1 MWSFCC
7 GSFLFILFLALILRL
22 WPGILERFANRITAK
37 PTEVDDTVKQT
48 HERLFIADL
57 HADSLLWARD
67 LLKKSSYGHVD
78 VPRLVQ
84 GNVGLQV
91 LGGVTKFTLG
101 FDSVHHS
108 DSGLD
113 LITLMAWF
121 QGWPSQTWRSLLE
134 RALYQAKKLEAFVNQ
149 SQGKLRLIKSK
160 GDLEQF
166 LVDRGNDPTLIGT
179 MLLLEGVHALEKDIN
194 KLEAL
199 YNAGYRILGL
209 THFFDTKAG
218 GSSSGIHQDGLT
230 PWGKD
235 LMIAAQNK
243 GMLIDLA
250 HASEKLIDD
259 VLDNT
264 NAPVIV
270 SHGGIAGVCSFPR
283 NLKDEHIRGIADTGG
298 VVGVIYYEESI
309 CGETM
314 AHVANGIEHIVIN
327 MGEDYAALGSDF
339 DGFIKAPTDV
349 TGLPLLTKA
358 LLDKGIGPNQLKKIY
373 GENFLR
379 VLRAVLP

>member
-1 MWSFCC
+1 MGYFCC
-7 GSFLFILFLALILRL
+7 GSVLFILFLVVIIRL
-22 WPGILERFANRITAK
+22 WPGIIERFANRVAAK
-37 PTEVDDTVKQT
+37 PTDVDDAVKQT
-48 HERLFIADL
+48 HKGLFIADL

-91 LGGVTKFTLG
+91 MGGVTKFTLG
-101 FDSVHHS
+101 FDSDHHS

-113 LITLMAWF
+113 LITLLAWF
-121 QGWPSQTWRSLLE
+121 QGWPRETWGSLLE
-134 RALYQAKKLEAFVNQ
+134 RALYQAKKLEEFVAR

-160 GDLEQF
+160 TDLEDF
-166 LVDRGNDPTLIGT
+166 LVARSSDPTLTGT
-179 MLLLEGVHALEKDIN
+179 MLLLEGVHALEKDIDN
-194 KLEAL
+194 LDAL
-199 YNAGYRILGL
+199 YSAGYRIISF

-235 LMIAAQNK
+235 LLTAAQNK

-250 HASEKLIDD
+250 HASDKLIED

-264 NAPVIV
+264 IKPVIV
-270 SHGGIAGVCSFPR
+270 SHGGIAEVCNHPR
-283 NLKDEHIRGIADTGG
+283 NLKDVHIQGIADTGG
-298 VVGVIYYEESI
+298 VVGAIYYKASI
-309 CGETM
+309 CGKTM
-314 AHVANGIEHIVIN
+314 EHVAHGIEYIVN
-327 MGEDYAALGSDF
+327 KFGVDYAALGSDF
-339 DGFIKAPTDV
+339 DGFVQTPTDV

-358 LLDKGIGPNQLKKIY
+358 LLDKGIGPNQLEKIY